1 MTVAL
6 LCSGQGAQHREMFR
20 LTADLPAAFD
30 LFSAAAKAL
39 GGDPREFVLTADDS
53 ALHANRA
60 AQILCVTQGLAGAML
75 IAGALP
81 RRVIVAGY
89 SVGEVAAWGVAGLL
103 SPLAAIDLSR
113 FRAEIMDGASGADDG
128 LGFVRGLPRAS
139 VAALA
144 AQHEVEIAI
153 FNPGDAFVVGGP
165 RVALQAFREAAVAAG
180 ASRAGLLPV
189 AVASHTSRMDRAV
202 APFRDAINKHDP
214 TSPSRGWTLLSGLDG
229 STIFETDGGV
239 ASLASQLSAPVCWE
253 VCLDA
258 AVERGARLFL
268 ELGPGRALSEMAAS
282 AYPAIPARSIE
293 DFHSAEGVREWLARL
308 D

>member
-20 LTADLPAAFD
+20 LTADLPAASD
-30 LFSAAAKAL
+30 IFSAAAKAL
-39 GGDPREFVLTADDS
+39 GRDPREFVLTADDS

-81 RRVIVAGY
+81 LRVIVAGY
-89 SVGEVAAWGVAGLL
+89 SVGEVTAWGVGGLL

-113 FRAEIMDGASGADDG
+113 YRAEIMDEASRANDG
-128 LGFVRGLPRAS
+128 LGFVRGLTRDS

-144 AQHEVEIAI
+144 AQYQVEIAI
-153 FNPGDAFVVGGP
+153 INPGDAFVVGGP
-165 RVALQAFREAAVAAG
+165 RVALQAFLDAALAAG

-202 APFRDAINKHDP
+202 TPFRDAINRHDP
-214 TSPSRGWTLLSGLDG
+214 TKPSRGWIVLSGLDG
-229 STIFETDGGV
+229 STVFGTDSGV
-239 ASLASQLSAPVCWE
+239 ASLASQLCAPICWE
-253 VCLDA
+253 VCLNA

-268 ELGPGRALSEMAAS
+268 ELGPGRALAEMAAL
-282 AYPAIPARSIE
+282 AYPTIPARSIE
-293 DFHSAEGVREWLARL
+293 DFRSAGGVRGWLARL